1 MGAAVELSRD
11 RVARA
16 AEPVRGPVH
25 GLAVRIASLDD
36 LETGRIDPV
45 ERRAII
51 KPDRRQLE
59 EVLAMARR
67 HVEVA
72 LQLDLPVLG
81 GNDGTRIFLRHAHGN
96 PTRALM
102 PRGGVARGGDTLVR
116 REPVRPVVLR
126 LEDTPLV
133 PAYTVPPLPTAK
145 DWIARS
151 VKPLLILIQ
160 VLPLSLLRYMPTAVP
175 T

>member
-25 GLAVRIASLDD
+25 GLAVRIASLDN
-36 LETGRIDPV
+36 LETRGIDPV

-51 KPDRRQLE
+51 KPGRRQLE
-59 EVLAMARR
+59 EVLAMARG

-72 LQLDLPVLG
+72 LQLDLPVLS
-81 GNDGTRIFLRHAHGN
+81 GNDRTRIFLRHAHGN

-116 REPVRPVVLR
+116 REPGRPVALR
-126 LEDTPLV
+126 LEDTPPCAGV
-133 PAYTVPPLPTAK
+133 TRPA
-145 DWIARS
+145 
-151 VKPLLILIQ
+151 
-160 VLPLSLLRYMPTAVP
+160 LSPSQRLGGPFGQPV
-175 T
+175 

>member
-1 MGAAVELSRD
+1 MIHASSYFTSLCFFFFQAEDGIRDLTVTGVQTCALPISRSLD

-102 PRGGVARGGDTLVR
+102 PRGGVARGDR
-116 REPVRPVVLR
+116 
-126 LEDTPLV
+126 
-133 PAYTVPPLPTAK
+133 K
-145 DWIARS
+145 
-151 VKPLLILIQ
+151 
-160 VLPLSLLRYMPTAVP
+160 
-175 T
+175 